1 MLISS
6 PLDCSSHMPHT
17 EVLRGVP
24 GILMPFKEFIE
35 SKGLKQGAQIVHF
48 GVPGTCTPFIELLG
62 FAIRGLFLEQ
72 VFVPMVDE
80 SKVRKIAAVPDIGMQ
95 VGPAAG
101 LLNPRVLVIMG
112 GHSMPNVPVQ
122 AEQVKS
128 IIDKCPGAAV
138 LESVL

>member
-1 MLISS
+1 
-6 PLDCSSHMPHT
+6 
-17 EVLRGVP
+17 
-24 GILMPFKEFIE
+24 MPFKEFIE